1 MGFWFFRGATRKRRD
16 SKELKDEIDP
26 CEGKVQTL
34 MGPQSGVTDGSRSE
48 PAGAPAQWTLRESI
62 EQG

>member
-1 MGFWFFRGATRKRRD
+1 MRSKWWEAFGEASTP
-16 SKELKDEIDP
+16 KELKDEIDP
-26 CEGKVQTL
+26 CESEVQTL

-48 PAGAPAQWTLRESI
+48 PAGTPAQWTLRESI